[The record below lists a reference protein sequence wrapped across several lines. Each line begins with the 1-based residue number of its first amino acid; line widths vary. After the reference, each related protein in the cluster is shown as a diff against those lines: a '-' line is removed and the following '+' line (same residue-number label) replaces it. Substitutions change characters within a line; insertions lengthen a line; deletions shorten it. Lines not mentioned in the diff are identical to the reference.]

1 MDKICQKYL
10 NDEIQKKNLDNIIKK
25 KIKIGYE
32 REAISYEKDLK
43 SMNNKLMDYNTIYQK
58 LRLKKQ
64 NYDNFKL
71 LYLSTMK

>member
-1 MDKICQKYL
+1 
-10 NDEIQKKNLDNIIKK
+10 
-25 KIKIGYE
+25 
-32 REAISYEKDLK
+32 
-43 SMNNKLMDYNTIYQK
+43 MNNKLMDYNTIYQK